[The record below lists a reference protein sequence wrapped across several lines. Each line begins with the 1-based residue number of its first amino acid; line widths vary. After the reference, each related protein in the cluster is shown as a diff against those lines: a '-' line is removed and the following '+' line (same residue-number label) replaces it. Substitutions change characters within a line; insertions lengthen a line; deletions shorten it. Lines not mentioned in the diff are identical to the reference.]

1 MNFCKKHKRT
11 AKGLWLPVLLLCC
24 LLTGGCGAAVKEDA
38 TDNRKVQDSSKTA
51 DSVETAAYDMKIA
64 AMKGPTAIG
73 MVKMIEDNKSGAA
86 INHYEFTIAGT
97 ADEFTAQLVKGD
109 IQIAAIPCNLAAN
122 LYNKSEGKIQVL
134 AVNTLGVLY
143 FVENGN
149 SINSVADL
157 KGKTIYATGKGT
169 TPEYTLR
176 YLLKKAGID
185 PDKEVNIE
193 FKSEA
198 AEVAAILNSGAQKD
212 IVAMLPQPYVTSV
225 MMNNDKIRI
234 ALDVT
239 KEWEKLTGGNSTVV
253 TGVVVVNTQYAKENP
268 KAVASFV
275 KDYKA
280 SVEFVNSNVEEA
292 ARLVESAGIFK
303 EAVARTAIPYCNI
316 TFISGD
322 EMKEKVNAY
331 LRVLFDENPASVG
344 GAMPAGDFWYLS
356 R

>member
-1 MNFCKKHKRT
+1 MDFCRKDKRMS
-11 AKGLWLPVLLLCC
+11 KGLWLPILLLCC
-24 LLTGGCGAAVKEDA
+24 LLAGGCGAAVRQDA
-38 TDNRKVQDSSKTA
+38 TDNGKVQDSSKTA
-51 DSVETAAYDMKIA
+51 DNVETVAYDMKIA

-73 MVKMIEDNKSGAA
+73 MVKMIEDNKSDAA

-143 FVENGN
+143 FVENGD

-198 AEVAAILNSGAQKD
+198 AEVAAILNAGAQKD

-225 MMNNDKIRI
+225 MMNNEKIRI

-239 KEWEKLTGGNSTVV
+239 EEWEKLTGGNSTVV

-268 KAVASFV
+268 EAVASFV
-275 KDYKA
+275 KDYRA
-280 SVEFVNSNVEEA
+280 SVEFVNSNVDEA
-292 ARLVESAGIFK
+292 AKLVESAGIFK
-303 EAVARTAIPYCNI
+303 EAVASAAIPYCNI

-331 LRVLFDENPASVG
+331 LRVLFDENPASIG